1 MKTSISMDKKQVL
14 KDLTTLRSK
23 FQHVHKYY
31 ILGDKEVIKDNFDD
45 IIDDLTQYLKES
57 L

>member
-1 MKTSISMDKKQVL
+1 MTIEMTKEQVL

-31 ILGDKEVIKDNFDD
+31 NLSDKELIKDNFDD
-45 IIDDLTQYLKES
+45 IIEDLKEF
-57 L
+57 LTTKLE